1 MWHTVGQE
9 SSVELLSRSISQGN
23 VHHAYLFVGPEHVG
37 KRTFAIDLAC
47 ALNCEGEQRPCGECR
62 ACRRIL
68 DGKHA
73 DIHIET
79 LEDPAGAEDTD
90 ADAEEGRRGRTIR
103 LHQIHRLQHTA
114 SLPPYEGKTKVLLIE
129 NADSMTG
136 EAANCVLKTL
146 EEPPPNIVWMLL
158 AENENRLLTT
168 IVSRCQRIDV
178 RPMPAPQL
186 ETYLV
191 ETRGADPEH
200 AALIARVLQGRT
212 GLAISALTDESVLAD
227 RAARIESIIQLIY
240 MGSSPRFDFAREL
253 DAQYKRDPRGV
264 LETLAVWTTWW
275 RDLLVVKSGCAESV
289 VDVDYV
295 NDLNEQAASLSLHKI
310 RESIGKLNEARENL
324 DLNVISRL
332 VFDSLVYTI
341 PRIAK
346 AAGSGGVPSGALQ
359 DENVTP

>member
-1 MWHTVGQE
+1 MWHTAGQE
-9 SSVELLSRSISQGN
+9 SSVELLSRSISEGN

-73 DIHIET
+73 DVQVMA
-79 LEDPAGAEDTD
+79 L
-90 ADAEEGRRGRTIR
+90 ADGVEPQAPEGEEEGRTSRTRIGTE
-103 LHQIHRLQHTA
+103 QIEDLQHA
-114 SLPPYEGKTKVLLIE
+114 ANLPPFEGKWKVLLIE
-129 NADSMTG
+129 NADLMTT
-136 EAANCVLKTL
+136 EAANRILKML
-146 EEPPPNIVWMLL
+146 EEPPPHIVWMLL
-158 AENENRLLTT
+158 AENENRLLAT
-168 IVSRCQRIDV
+168 IISRCQRIDV
-178 RPMPAPQL
+178 RPMPAPEL
-186 ETYLV
+186 EAYLV
-191 ETRGADPEH
+191 KTRGADPEH

-253 DAQYKRDPRGV
+253 DTQYKRDPRGV
-264 LETLAVWTTWW
+264 LETLDVWTTWW

-346 AAGSGGVPSGALQ
+346 AAGGSGVPSGALQ